1 MESEFRHGEE
11 SRGRGILHFISHGE
25 FLFQV
30 TRFSCVKDC
39 HQPCL
44 SYMSE
49 FFLWNS
55 EGNEVT

>member
-1 MESEFRHGEE
+1 MKSEFRRGDE
-11 SRGRGILHFISHGE
+11 SRGRGILHFTSHRE

-30 TRFSCVKDC
+30 NRFSCVKDC
-39 HQPCL
+39 HQLCL

-49 FFLWNS
+49 FFLCVS